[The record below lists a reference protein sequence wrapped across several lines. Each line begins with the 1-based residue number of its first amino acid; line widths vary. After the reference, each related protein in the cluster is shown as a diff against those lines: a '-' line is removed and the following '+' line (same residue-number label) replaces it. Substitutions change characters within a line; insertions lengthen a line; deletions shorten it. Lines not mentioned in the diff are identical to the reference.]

1 MEPRRD
7 RRDEADRRLM
17 EQIPQE
23 PIAADPD
30 EEGEPKRTQEDDEES
45 EPTPA

>member
-7 RRDEADRRLM
+7 KREDPDRRLM
-17 EQIPQE
+17 EETPQE

-30 EEGEPKRTQEDDEES
+30 EEGEPKPAPDDDEEP

>member
-7 RRDEADRRLM
+7 RRDDPDRRLM
-17 EQIPQE
+17 QETPQE

-30 EEGEPKRTQEDDEES
+30 EEGEPKVGPNDDEES
-45 EPTPA
+45 EPAPA